1 MFRRAKQLK
10 QCTPKLVYGLKSLAI
25 APQNRVDEVFT
36 YFYNK
41 YYRYYQAINKEEN
54 GRMINYFLD
63 NFLFKYPLKEWNVSD
78 FKDRTN
84 NCCKSLNGD
93 LKRYFGVGIKD
104 YRNNIEKF
112 EKNICLYIKQRKSL
126 DETRKVRK
134 NLEVEIKDITI
145 QHLIENE
152 KNIDVKALAHILL
165 MFSKREITTQ

>member
-1 MFRRAKQLK
+1 
-10 QCTPKLVYGLKSLAI
+10 
-25 APQNRVDEVFT
+25 
-36 YFYNK
+36 
-41 YYRYYQAINKEEN
+41 
-54 GRMINYFLD
+54 MINYFLD

-134 NLEVEIKDITI
+134 NLEVEIKDIII

-165 MFSKREITTQ
+165 MFSKKGDYNTIIGELLKLSVKYFSMKGEKEMNQELEVDDDEYEKVEGYEWNKKCQYWV